1 VKTNWKLKGWDVAQ
15 VVECLPNQV
24 QGNEFNP
31 QYCQERRKEGRKKII
46 KMKDNKSV
54 RSWEKEP
61 LYIGGSIN

>member
-31 QYCQERRKEGRKKII
+31 QYCQERRKEEGRKEGRK
-46 KMKDNKSV
+46 
-54 RSWEKEP
+54 
-61 LYIGGSIN
+61 